1 MSPDSEGASIA
12 TAAVPCSC
20 QAGRWPSN
28 PAFPDLAPDWYFAFL
43 EGSLRLMPGAE
54 TNVGDRTIAW
64 DVFIPAVLL
73 PIVFFLMMGGY
84 PFFERWVTGDS
95 RPHNVLDRP
104 RVRAAGTP

>member
-1 MSPDSEGASIA
+1 L
-12 TAAVPCSC
+12 
-20 QAGRWPSN
+20 GR
-28 PAFPDLAPDWYFAFL
+28 LH
-43 EGSLRLMPGAE
+43 
-54 TNVGDRTIAW
+54 
-64 DVFIPAVLL
+64 PAVLL